1 MKKSISTMNQCLN
14 QRHISQRTQQS
25 TFFSIA
31 LLFAFCAL
39 FALSALSLA
48 HSAFAA
54 DSTTSTGSDQLSL
67 LSVTFISQTPDPVEP
82 GSYVDLRWQVTN
94 NGGKSGD
101 YTFELQ
107 PKFPFS
113 LDNPGDALVTSAS
126 ISSYQTTDNGAILY
140 YRVRVADTAIEGNG
154 SSIKLIYYK
163 TGQPNISTEIDQA
176 GRIESKQGLVNID
189 NVTVSPSQ
197 VGIGSIFNVSLDVE
211 NFGSNFISNVM
222 VSLGTEN
229 SGLVPFGSSN
239 QKSVSLV
246 PGKSTATFT
255 FPYFVD
261 SSATINVVP
270 VPVSVTYY
278 DSLGRL
284 NSVNTTIG
292 VQIGANPSFF
302 PNLDLTDVF
311 MADSQGKIVVSV
323 SNTGK
328 SDINF
333 AVLELLDTNDY
344 DVVGPTTSYLGN
356 LKSDDL
362 QTGQFNIYVKPTNAT
377 SIPLQFK
384 LTYKDAYDQN
394 VVQEFTLQNRL
405 YDKALAQKLGLLPA
419 TSHTGAVI
427 IVVIILAIGGYWWYR
442 RSKKKAAAEKMNS
455 SKRAA

>member
-1 MKKSISTMNQCLN
+1 
-14 QRHISQRTQQS
+14 
-25 TFFSIA
+25 
-31 LLFAFCAL
+31 
-39 FALSALSLA
+39 
-48 HSAFAA
+48 
-54 DSTTSTGSDQLSL
+54 
-67 LSVTFISQTPDPVEP
+67 
-82 GSYVDLRWQVTN
+82 
-94 NGGKSGD
+94 
-101 YTFELQ
+101 
-107 PKFPFS
+107 
-113 LDNPGDALVTSAS
+113 
-126 ISSYQTTDNGAILY
+126 
-140 YRVRVADTAIEGNG
+140 
-154 SSIKLIYYK
+154 
-163 TGQPNISTEIDQA
+163 
-176 GRIESKQGLVNID
+176 
-189 NVTVSPSQ
+189 
-197 VGIGSIFNVSLDVE
+197 
-211 NFGSNFISNVM
+211 
-222 VSLGTEN
+222 
-229 SGLVPFGSSN
+229 
-239 QKSVSLV
+239 
-246 PGKSTATFT
+246 
-255 FPYFVD
+255 
-261 SSATINVVP
+261 
-270 VPVSVTYY
+270 
-278 DSLGRL
+278 
-284 NSVNTTIG
+284 
-292 VQIGANPSFF
+292 
-302 PNLDLTDVF
+302 